1 MGQGVSE
8 CQEESVECAEDL
20 LRDYLERAELLAQEN
35 GFEVLQHLLAM
46 SLLELNEMDGHSRL
60 QALIIREQSRGH

>member
-1 MGQGVSE
+1 
-8 CQEESVECAEDL
+8 L